1 MFNYI
6 AKKIFGSVNDRAVK
20 SFYGQVDRINA
31 LEGQIAALSD
41 ANLRAKT
48 DEFRARLDNGQSL
61 DDILCEAFGVV
72 REASKRVLNMRH
84 FDVQLIGGMVLH
96 SGRIAEMKTGEGKTL
111 ASTLPAYL
119 NALQGKG
126 VHIVTV
132 NDYLAKRDAKWMGA
146 IHQFLGLSVGCVTGD
161 MSDQQRKQAYNC
173 DITYATNNELGFDY
187 LRDNMKYSLDDILQ
201 RRNFAIVD
209 EVDSILVD
217 EARTPLII
225 SGPTD
230 DNSLIYEQINRLIPK
245 LSEKDFQVEEK
256 ERSVFLT
263 EIGTESMEKLLKSA
277 NLIGHDSSL
286 YDLNHVSLVHHINQA
301 LKAHKIF
308 RSEIDYIVKDGAVVI
323 IDEFTGRMQEGRRFS
338 DGLHQALEAKE
349 SVKVKNENQTLASIT
364 FQNYF
369 RLYNKLAGMT
379 GTAMTEAVEFEEIY
393 NLKVVEIPTN
403 QTVSRVDEDDE
414 IYKTESA
421 KFDAIVKVIEECYQ
435 KEQPIL
441 VGTVSIEKS
450 EHLSKLLK
458 KHKLPHNILNA
469 KYHDQEAEIIAQ
481 AGVPKA
487 ITIATNMAGRGTD
500 IMLGGNPEMLI
511 QKAKLEITDESE
523 LLAMIAKIKEKTKR
537 DKEIA
542 IAAGGLYVLG
552 TERHE
557 SRRIDNQLRGR
568 SGRQGDPGRSKFFL
582 SLEDDLMRIF
592 GSEKLQK
599 MLSTLGL
606 KDDEAIFHPWITK
619 TLYKAQHKVEMRNY
633 EIRKNL
639 IKYDDVI
646 NQQRK
651 IIFSLRN
658 EIINLE
664 GLSEKIQ
671 KFRTEINADIVA
683 DHIPKNSYPEQW
695 NIEGI
700 SEEIRR
706 IYGIKL
712 DIKSK
717 SEQENIAENEI
728 LEFINLKTAEV
739 IAAKKSQCGDN
750 NFNEVQ
756 KQIFLITLDS
766 EWKDH
771 LLSLDKLRYGI
782 NLRAYAQK
790 DPLIEYKKDAFNLF
804 EEMMLRIEEQ
814 VVARLAHV
822 HFNPE
827 LQNSAEIIKNI
838 KPQKTFQ
845 TRLDPA
851 FADLEEQS
859 LNNQRNMHPK
869 VSGSFIP
876 IVKNKVFSKDRNPLD
891 PNSWGNIGRN
901 EPCPCGSGAK
911 YKHCHGKS

>member
-1 MFNYI
+1 MLNYI
-6 AKKIFGSVNDRAVK
+6 AKKIFGSVNDRVVK
-20 SFYGQVDRINA
+20 SFYGQVNKINA
-31 LEGQIAALSD
+31 LEAAIMLLSD
-41 ANLRAKT
+41 TELKAKT
-48 DEFRARLDNGQSL
+48 AEFKERLNNNQTL
-61 DDILCEAFGVV
+61 DDILCEAFAVV

-96 SGRIAEMKTGEGKTL
+96 SGRISEMRTGEGKTL
-111 ASTLPAYL
+111 AATLPAYL
-119 NALQGKG
+119 NALSGEG

-132 NDYLAKRDAKWMGA
+132 NDYLAKRDALWMGN
-146 IHQFLGLSVGCVTGD
+146 IYQFLGLSVGCVTGD
-161 MSDQQRKQAYNC
+161 ISDQPRKQAYNC

-187 LRDNMKYSLDDILQ
+187 LRDNMKYGLDEVSQ

-209 EVDSILVD
+209 EVDSILID

-245 LSEKDFQVEEK
+245 LAEKDFQIEEK

-263 EIGTESMEKLLKSA
+263 EEGTETMEGLLRSA
-277 NLIGHDSSL
+277 NIIEKNASL
-286 YDLNHVSLVHHINQA
+286 YDLRHVSLVHHINQA

-308 RSEIDYIVKDGAVVI
+308 KSEIDYIVKDGAVII

-349 SVKVKNENQTLASIT
+349 LVKVKNENQTLASIT

-379 GTAMTEAVEFEEIY
+379 GTAMTEAIEFEEIY

-403 QTVSRVDEDDE
+403 QPVSRVDEDDE
-414 IYKTESA
+414 IYKTEAA
-421 KFDAIVKVIEECYQ
+421 KFDAIVKVIADCYIRQ
-435 KEQPIL
+435 QPIL

-450 EHLSKLLK
+450 EYLSQLLK

-481 AGVPKA
+481 AGVPQT

-500 IMLGGNPEMLI
+500 IKLGGNPEMLI
-511 QKAKLEITDESE
+511 QKAKLEINDAIK
-523 LLAMIAKIKEKTKR
+523 LAETIAKIEEKIKK
-537 DKEIA
+537 DKKIA

-639 IKYDDVI
+639 LKYDDVI

-651 IIFSLRN
+651 IIFNLRN

-664 GLSEKIQ
+664 GVSEKIK
-671 KFRTEINADIVA
+671 KFRTDINADIVA
-683 DHIPKNSYPEQW
+683 NHIPKNSYPEQW
-695 NIEGI
+695 NLDGI
-700 SEEIRR
+700 MEEVRR

-717 SEQENIAENEI
+717 AEKEYAAENEI
-728 LEFINLKTAEV
+728 LEFINFKTYEIIVNKKAE
-739 IAAKKSQCGDN
+739 CGDD
-750 NFNEVQ
+750 NFAEIE
-756 KQIFLITLDS
+756 KQIFLVTMDS

-771 LLSLDKLRYGI
+771 LLSLDKLRHGI

-790 DPLIEYKKDAFNLF
+790 DPLIEYKKDAFDLF
-804 EEMMLRIEEQ
+804 EDMMFRIEEQ
-814 VVARLAHV
+814 VVSRLSHV
-822 HFNPE
+822 HFNFGSE
-827 LQNSAEIIKNI
+827 DSAKNNLINNI

-851 FADLEEQS
+851 FS
-859 LNNQRNMHPK
+859 GLNDQVNSNLL
-869 VSGSFIP
+869 SP
-876 IVKNKVFSKDRNPLD
+876 IVKNNIDKKDRKSSD
-891 PNSWGNIGRN
+891 PNSWGNVGRN
-901 EPCPCGSGAK
+901 EPCPCGSGGK
-911 YKHCHGKS
+911 YKHCHGKA